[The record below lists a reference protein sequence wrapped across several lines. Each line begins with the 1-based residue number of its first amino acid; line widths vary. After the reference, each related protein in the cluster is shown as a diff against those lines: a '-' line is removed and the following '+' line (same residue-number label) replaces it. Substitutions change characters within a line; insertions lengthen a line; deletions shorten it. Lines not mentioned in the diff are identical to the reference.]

1 MLEALLYHAKQLG
14 PHLIDPQHPVWTTQA
29 IYGYF
34 KFNFTEL
41 KFLKINSVSHAY
53 AATPEG
59 LNSSTR
65 LVGAILNSS
74 GTEHFHHYCLWLSAL
89 MDIWERSVI

>member
-1 MLEALLYHAKQLG
+1 MMEALLYHAKQLG

-41 KFLKINSVSHAY
+41 KFLKINSVSHAHP
-53 AATPEG
+53 AAAEG

-65 LVGAILNSS
+65 LVGAVLNSS
-74 GTEHFHHYCLWLSAL
+74 DTEHFHRCCLRLSAL
-89 MDIWERSVI
+89 MDIWERSMI